1 MMSCASLE
9 SAWLVT
15 PRPRLL
21 LLLLTVHPS
30 CVQVL
35 GGYGYTGEYR
45 VEQLWRD
52 VKLLEIGA
60 GTVEAHHK
68 NLTKDLATVVK
79 LP

>member
-1 MMSCASLE
+1 MATFLCVL
-9 SAWLVT
+9 LV
-15 PRPRLL
+15 RAF
-21 LLLLTVHPS
+21 
-30 CVQVL
+30 CQVL

-68 NLTKDLATVVK
+68 NLTKDLSSLVK